1 MLDIEQAV
9 RSRVPGRLRLRHP
22 VVRMLGEDV
31 LEEVRGLV
39 LGIDGVESVEVNPVT
54 GSVLV
59 LWDEDVLPGDELL
72 TTLDVYVAMALF
84 DPEVSARL
92 EASADPSVAAAV
104 RRFADRLL
112 RKGSRVVGH
121 AAHLVAGTDAGAAGE
136 KTVLRRAGNRVM
148 LGAVLATLLSLAV
161 KGRGLHTAAGLL
173 FTVLLLPHLVDHRKG
188 I

>member
-39 LGIDGVESVEVNPVT
+39 LGIEGVESVEVNPVT

-59 LWDEDVLPGDELL
+59 RWDEDVLSGDELL

-92 EASADPSVAAAV
+92 EASADPTVAAAV

-121 AAHLVAGTDAGAAGE
+121 AAHLVAGADAGE

-173 FTVLLLPHLVDHRKG
+173 FTALLLPHLVDHRKG

>member
-39 LGIDGVESVEVNPVT
+39 LGIEGVESVEVNPVT

-59 LWDEDVLPGDELL
+59 RWDEEVLSGDELL

-92 EASADPSVAAAV
+92 EASSDPTVAAAV

-121 AAHLVAGTDAGAAGE
+121 AAHLVAGADAGAGE

>member
-59 LWDEDVLPGDELL
+59 LWDEDVLSGDELL

-84 DPEVSARL
+84 DLEVSARL
-92 EASADPSVAAAV
+92 EASADPTVAAAV

-121 AAHLVAGTDAGAAGE
+121 AAHLVAGSDAGAGE

-148 LGAVLATLLSLAV
+148 LGAVLATLLSLVV
-161 KGRGLHTAAGLL
+161 KGRGLHAAAGLL
-173 FTVLLLPHLVDHRKG
+173 FTALLLPHLVDHRKG